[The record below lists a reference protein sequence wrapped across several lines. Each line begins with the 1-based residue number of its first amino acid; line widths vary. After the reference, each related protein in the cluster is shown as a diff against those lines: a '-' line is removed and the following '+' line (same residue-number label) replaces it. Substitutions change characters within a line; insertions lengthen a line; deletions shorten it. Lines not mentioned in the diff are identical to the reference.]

1 MITEVEIEGNRFDI
15 DQQAKEH
22 AYNNAQPEIIKRE
35 ILMTRNGW
43 TIDTWDKHKGTL
55 YSSKVWNH
63 GRCIR
68 FEGTQEEF
76 YVLHDKL
83 IQDES
88 NGKVIGIYN
97 EWTEDQP
104 EPIKKANV
112 YRITV
117 MRSQVGLADFAIQKP
132 FDPEPTRQDVLK
144 YLQDGA
150 WGYDNASHDFD
161 YQLI

>member
-1 MITEVEIEGNRFDI
+1 MNNFDI

-22 AYNNAQPEIIKRE
+22 AYNNARPEIIKRE

-55 YSSKVWNH
+55 YSSKVWNR

-68 FEGTQEEF
+68 FKGTQEEF
-76 YVLHDKL
+76 DVLHDKL

-97 EWTEDQP
+97 EWSEDQP
-104 EPIKKANV
+104 KPIEKAKV
-112 YRITV
+112 YRIHV
-117 MRSQVGLADFAIQKP
+117 MRSQAGLADFAIHKA
-132 FDPEPTRQDVLK
+132 FDPEPTRQDVLE
-144 YLQDGA
+144 YLQNGA
-150 WGYDNASHDFD
+150 WGYDNSAHDFD
-161 YQLI
+161 YQLM